1 MGTVSE
7 HIDQY
12 RQDDPRFVE
21 QVQRDLYMDDIIT
34 GSDSVEEGFDLYLK
48 LKNRF
53 ADAKFTLHK
62 FLSSSP
68 ELMQMIKESEG
79 TDSTKTTPV
88 SNKPVVS
95 EDLSHAKLTVNVS
108 ETENQ
113 GTSEISKVL
122 GHRWDCDRDVFVF
135 DFEKLAAYAK
145 SVSCDKTKYF
155 KGHS

>member
-12 RQDDPRFVE
+12 WLDDPKFVKGIFTWTILS
-21 QVQRDLYMDDIIT
+21 QDRK
-34 GSDSVEEGFDLYLK
+34 EGFDLYLK

-53 ADAKFTLHK
+53 AVAKFTLHK

-68 ELMQMIKESEG
+68 ELMQMIRESEG
-79 TDSTKTTPV
+79 NDSTKTTPV
-88 SNKPVVS
+88 ANKPVVS
-95 EDLSHAKLTVNVS
+95 EHLSHDKLTVNVS

-122 GHRWDCDRDVFVF
+122 AHRWDCD
-135 DFEKLAAYAK
+135 
-145 SVSCDKTKYF
+145 
-155 KGHS
+155 